1 VYPAPQLVE
10 PQAQLP
16 ATHMA
21 TPVQT
26 LPQAP
31 QFCSSSCVF
40 RQVPLQQVWLAPQA
54 APPPHLQVVPSQT
67 LPFVHGGLQ
76 VVGTQ
81 VPPVHTLPGGQAG
94 APQLPQWS
102 VPSLFITSRQP
113 SAQQLC
119 VPTHTVV
126 PPHLH
131 TPPLHCSPVRH
142 EVVQLPQ

>member
-1 VYPAPQLVE
+1 VVE

-16 ATHMA
+16 PTHM
-21 TPVQT
+21 PPGPHDRPQ
-26 LPQAP
+26 LPQL
-31 QFCSSSCVF
+31 FGSLMVF
-40 RQVPLQQVWLAPQA
+40 WQTPGEQHVWLALQA

-67 LPFVHGGLQ
+67 LPLTQGGLQ
-76 VVGTQ
+76 VVGTHEPA
-81 VPPVHTLPGGQAG
+81 VHVWPPGQGA

-119 VPTHTVV
+119 APVHTVV

-131 TPPLHCSPVRH
+131 RPIEHISLVRH